1 MRAEGEDRVSG
12 RRGQGWVIAGTA
24 AFALVSYFERT
35 NISITA
41 ELMIPALGITKV
53 QMGTIFTSFLVG
65 YAVFQVPGGMAGD
78 KLGPRLTLGLSAVV
92 WAVMTALTGWV
103 PALLRGRPHA
113 AFWALAAIR
122 FVLGAAEAT
131 TFPVANRVVRNWVA
145 PQGRALANAVV
156 FLGTSLASAT
166 AGPAVSALM
175 LRIGWERTFEVCA
188 APALALGVVWWGLAR
203 DAPGDSWEPEAGGRE
218 GSPQRTQRAQRS
230 WEPGAGGRKPVARS
244 LWPVAGRRERTADSL
259 PMSQH
264 QGHGAP
270 FWALLRERNV
280 LLLIVSYISEGY
292 VLFIFV
298 FWMYIY
304 LVEQRGFTMLRGG
317 WAAAIP
323 WLVAMPLQPLGGWAC
338 DRLSMRMGRLAGAK
352 RVIILGYA
360 VSGALLFLA
369 AYAGSRSVA
378 VGALSLS
385 VAALMSAE
393 SSFWVSAAHL
403 SEEHAGA
410 LSGVMNMAGN
420 AGGVLS
426 TMLVPVLTEHF
437 GWLAAF
443 GSGAVMAVWCM
454 GFAAGL
460 GE

>member
-1 MRAEGEDRVSG
+1 MSA
-12 RRGQGWVIAGTA
+12 RRGQSWVIAGA
-24 AFALVSYFERT
+24 ACFALVSYFERT

-65 YAVFQVPGGMAGD
+65 YAVFQVPGGIAGD
-78 KLGPRLTLGLSAVV
+78 KLGPRVTLGLSAVV
-92 WAVMTALTGWV
+92 WAAMTALTGWV
-103 PALLRGRPHA
+103 PELLQGRPHA

-145 PQGRALANAVV
+145 PPGRALANAVV

-166 AGPAVSALM
+166 AGPVVSALM

-188 APALALGVVWWGLAR
+188 VPALALGVVWWGLAR
-203 DAPGDSWEPEAGGRE
+203 DCPEESGEPGAGSREFAPQSSR
-218 GSPQRTQRAQRS
+218 RAQRS
-230 WEPGAGGRKPVARS
+230 PEAGAGSERSVDS
-244 LWPVAGRRERTADSL
+244 LWAV
-259 PMSQH
+259 
-264 QGHGAP
+264 
-270 FWALLRERNV
+270 LRQRNV
-280 LLLIVSYISEGY
+280 ILLIVSYISEGY

-298 FWMYIY
+298 FWLYIY
-304 LVEQRGFTMLRGG
+304 LVEQRGFTMMRGG
-317 WAAAIP
+317 WMTAVP
-323 WLVAMPLQPLGGWAC
+323 WLAALAISPLGGWAC

-352 RVIILGYA
+352 RVIMVGYA

-369 AYAGSRSVA
+369 AYAGSRWVA
-378 VGALSLS
+378 VAALSLS

-403 SEEHAGA
+403 SEAHTGA

-420 AGGVLS
+420 AGGVVS
-426 TMLVPVLTEHF
+426 TMLVPVLIEHF

-443 GSGAVMAVWCM
+443 GSGAAMAVWCV

-460 GE
+460 GEGRG